1 MDASRELREALLL
14 ASDLRN
20 LDRVDVRRLLEQAEQ
35 ILRLPPGR
43 YSRLWPGDPDWEWV
57 EKTVSG
63 VLQYIREANS
73 AVMAPPAPPAAGRPT
88 LLSPHSHAGVPPP
101 PPPPPPRA
109 GVAPPPP
116 PAKEGAAQMHKE
128 RPADGAAA
136 AKRKRSEDSDD
147 DPMQAVWREHD
158 EEMATAEGRAKYDS
172 MRLALKG
179 FKGPPRGFDYHFIGA
194 AGGPSAAT
202 AAAAAATAAAAAAR
216 PAKADAAE
224 M

>member
-73 AVMAPPAPPAAGRPT
+73 AVMAPPAPPA
-88 LLSPHSHAGVPPP
+88 
-101 PPPPPPRA
+101 A